1 MPHNYKKQSEIF
13 CMTAIV
19 TGTDVL
25 NVKRFYSGCYN

>member
-1 MPHNYKKQSEIF
+1 
-13 CMTAIV
+13 MTAIV